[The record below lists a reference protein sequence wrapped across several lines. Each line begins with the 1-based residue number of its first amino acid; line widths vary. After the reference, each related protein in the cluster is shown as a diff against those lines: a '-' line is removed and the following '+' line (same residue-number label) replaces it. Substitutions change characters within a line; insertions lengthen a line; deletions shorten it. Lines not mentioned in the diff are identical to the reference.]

1 MSRKTFPKYSLL
13 RKTHSKKE
21 PSDLNLFKDMCDL
34 MFEIATED
42 DDQYQSKAKYLNQHI
57 SKWIQTNDTKENS
70 ISIKEVSNEDSK
82 ILRQKNIS
90 NLREPTIKY
99 RDCYRCA
106 LPMTPGHIQYCEGID
121 ATCRYCGTKGHV
133 KDACGKLGF
142 FPGVTNPR
150 KTNSRCVSASGN
162 PYKCRRSTD
171 Q

>member
-1 MSRKTFPKYSLL
+1 MSRKTYPKYSLL
-13 RKTHSKKE
+13 RKTHSKRK
-21 PSDLNLFKDMCDL
+21 PSDLNLFKEMCDL

-42 DDQYQSKAKYLNQHI
+42 DDQYQSKAKYLNKHI
-57 SKWIQTNDTKENS
+57 SKWMQTKDTNENS
-70 ISIKEVSNEDSK
+70 IQEVSNEDSK
-82 ILRQKNIS
+82 ILRQKDIS

-106 LPMTPGHIQYCEGID
+106 LPMTPGHVQYCEGID

-142 FPGVTNPR
+142 FPGVTHSK
-150 KTNSRCVSASGN
+150 KTHS
-162 PYKCRRSTD
+162 YKHRRSTD